1 MDQPNW
7 ANQTL
12 WTGDCLDIMRGMNGE
27 SVDLNC
33 LDLPFNPNTNYT
45 AAIGSKVAGVA
56 VKDTWSRD
64 AITSH
69 GTPLSRATIPRSIT
83 SWLRSNGA

>member
-56 VKDTWSRD
+56 VKGHVEPRRHHLAWGHPYQER
-64 AITSH
+64 
-69 GTPLSRATIPRSIT
+69 LSRA
-83 SWLRSNGA
+83 L